1 MRFLFYSRMS
11 ITLPDEEFILISN
24 EELSICNDENCN
36 PVSFF
41 EKIKESFWNLVSMIG
56 LPNLLTIKDYGSEL
70 KKDVITNNC
79 EMNIEKKSAS
89 HCIIMRSIEEIN
101 RSYFRVEISDIFK
114 NRKWQYLSLVV
125 KNIYENDYSNVIQN
139 LAISMACNKCS
150 QLIKYDPRFNFL
162 LNLLYNGYLLYN
174 KSKVQFAISMVNIV
188 ASYMLENECDITLSL
203 IQFFMDKVNV

>member
-79 EMNIEKKSAS
+79 EMNISQ
-89 HCIIMRSIEEIN
+89 IIMMKIIIN
-101 RSYFRVEISDIFK
+101 
-114 NRKWQYLSLVV
+114 N
-125 KNIYENDYSNVIQN
+125 
-139 LAISMACNKCS
+139 
-150 QLIKYDPRFNFL
+150 
-162 LNLLYNGYLLYN
+162 
-174 KSKVQFAISMVNIV
+174 
-188 ASYMLENECDITLSL
+188 
-203 IQFFMDKVNV
+203 